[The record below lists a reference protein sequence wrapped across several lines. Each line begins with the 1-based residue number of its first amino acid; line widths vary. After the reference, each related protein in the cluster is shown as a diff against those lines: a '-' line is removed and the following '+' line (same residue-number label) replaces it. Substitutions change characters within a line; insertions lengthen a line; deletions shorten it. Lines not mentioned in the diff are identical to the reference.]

1 VRRRLYWASFALTPV
16 VLAARYAFD
25 EHGAIVFVLAAA
37 ALTPLAFLI
46 GEATENL
53 SEHTGAGIGG
63 FMNASFGNAPELLI
77 GIFAIADGL
86 PNVVRGTIAG
96 SVVATALIVL
106 GAAIAYGGGG
116 IVDRRSLA
124 LQISVLLAAVCLF
137 LVPSVAGWH
146 GDPDRHSLYLV
157 TLAIS
162 AVLLL
167 LYVTTTGYNLRT
179 HWAERPGERAP
190 TAEAWSIRAALTALG
205 VATVATAFV
214 SDVLVESLD
223 AFGERIGFS
232 QFFVAAV
239 IVALAGNAAEHGGAI
254 VTARRG
260 HAALAAEIAV
270 SSSTQVAVFVAPVI
284 ALFSGLVGRGL
295 PLAFRPVEIATM
307 AGAGIAVG
315 LVILDGRAKRWEGF
329 CLTGGYALVVALYW
343 AAGNR

>member
-1 VRRRLYWASFALTPV
+1 VARRLYWASFALTPV
-16 VLAARYAFD
+16 VLVARYAV
-25 EHGAIVFVLAAA
+25 HANGAALFVLAAA

-53 SEHTGAGIGG
+53 AEHTGPGIGG

-77 GIFAIADGL
+77 GVFALRDGL

-96 SVVATALIVL
+96 SVVSTALIVL
-106 GAAIAYGGGG
+106 GAAIVFGGGG
-116 IVDRRSLA
+116 IIDRRSLA
-124 LQISVLLAAVCLF
+124 LQVGALLAAVCLF
-137 LVPSVAGWH
+137 LVPSVPGWH

-157 TLAIS
+157 TLPVA

-167 LYVTTTGYNLRT
+167 LYLGTTGLNLRE
-179 HWAERPGERAP
+179 HWQSH
-190 TAEAWSIRAALTALG
+190 TAEPAEGAWRPRTALTALA
-205 VATVATAFV
+205 VATVATALV

-223 AFGERIGFS
+223 AFGERLGLS
-232 QFFVAAV
+232 QFFVSAV

-284 ALFSGLVGRGL
+284 ALLSGLVGVGL

-307 AGAGIAVG
+307 AGAALAVG
-315 LVILDGRAKRWEGF
+315 IVILDGRAKRWEGF
-329 CLTGGYALVVALYW
+329 FLVAIYAAFVVLYW
-343 AAGNR
+343 VAGNR